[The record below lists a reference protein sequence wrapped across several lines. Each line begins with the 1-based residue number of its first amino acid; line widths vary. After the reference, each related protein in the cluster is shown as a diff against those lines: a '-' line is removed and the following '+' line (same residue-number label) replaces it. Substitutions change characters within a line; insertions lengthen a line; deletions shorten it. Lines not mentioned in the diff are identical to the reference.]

1 MKKTYIIAEAGVN
14 HNGNKKLALELI
26 DIASES
32 GADAIKFQ
40 TFKAEN
46 LVTPYAKQAAYQSLN
61 SGVEESQ
68 YQMLKKLELENEFY
82 FDLESKCKEKNIDFL
97 STAFDLESLNFLVS
111 NFNLNY
117 LKIPSGEITNGPFL
131 LSHALTGKNIILST
145 GMSDLKEIKKALSVL
160 AFGYIKK
167 IETKKIL
174 EKDLTDAFNSI
185 EGQNILKKK
194 VTILHCTS
202 DYPASINEIN
212 LGAME
217 TIRDKFNT
225 KVGYSD
231 HSKGFLVSLSAAILG
246 ANVIEKHFTKN
257 KKLKGPDHKAS
268 LNPKELKQMIS
279 LIREFEVIRGS
290 KEKRPSKSEIKNL
303 NIVRKSIVAK
313 EKIKKGEKFTE
324 KNLTFKR
331 PGGGM
336 SPMNLWKILGTKSKK
351 DYEKEDIIQ

>member
-46 LVTPYAKQAAYQSLN
+46 LSTPYAKQASYQSLN
-61 SGVEESQ
+61 SGVKESQ
-68 YQMLKKLELENEFY
+68 YQMLKKLELESDFY

-97 STAFDLESLNFLVS
+97 STAFDYESLNFLVS
-111 NFNLNY
+111 NFNLKY

-145 GMSDLKEIKKALSVL
+145 GMSNLKEIEKALSIL
-160 AFGYIKK
+160 AFGYLKK
-167 IETKKIL
+167 NKPKKIL
-174 EKDLTDAFNSI
+174 KEDFTNAFNSV
-185 EGQNILKKK
+185 EGKNILKKK
-194 VTILHCTS
+194 VTILHCTT
-202 DYPASINEIN
+202 DYPAKINEIN

-225 KVGYSD
+225 DIGYSD
-231 HSKGFLVSLSAAILG
+231 HSEGFIVSLSAAILG
-246 ANVIEKHFTKN
+246 ASVIEKHFTKN

-268 LNPKELKQMIS
+268 LNPKELKRMIT
-279 LIREFEVIRGS
+279 LIREFETLKGS
-290 KEKRPSKSEIKNL
+290 KVKKPSKSEMKNL

-313 EKIKKGEKFTE
+313 EIIKKGEKFTE
-324 KNLTFKR
+324 KNLAFKR

-351 DYEKEDIIQ
+351 DYKKEDII

>member
-82 FDLESKCKEKNIDFL
+82 FDLESRCKEKNIDFL

-111 NFNLNY
+111 NFNLSY
-117 LKIPSGEITNGPFL
+117 LKVPSGEITNGPFL

-160 AFGYIKK
+160 AFGYLKK

-303 NIVRKSIVAK
+303 KIVRKSIVAK

>member
-46 LVTPYAKQAAYQSLN
+46 LSTPYAKQASYQSLN
-61 SGVEESQ
+61 SGVKESQ
-68 YQMLKKLELENEFY
+68 YQMLKKLELESDFY

-97 STAFDLESLNFLVS
+97 STAFDYESLNFLVS
-111 NFNLNY
+111 NFNLKY

-145 GMSDLKEIKKALSVL
+145 GMSKKD
-160 AFGYIKK
+160 F
-167 IETKKIL
+167 TN
-174 EKDLTDAFNSI
+174 AFNSV
-185 EGQNILKKK
+185 EGKNILKKK
-194 VTILHCTS
+194 VTILHCTT
-202 DYPASINEIN
+202 DYPAKINEIN

-225 KVGYSD
+225 DIGYSD
-231 HSKGFLVSLSAAILG
+231 HSEGFIVSLSAAILG

-268 LNPKELKQMIS
+268 LNPKELKHMIT
-279 LIREFEVIRGS
+279 LIREFETLKGS
-290 KEKRPSKSEIKNL
+290 KVKKPSKSEMKNL

-313 EKIKKGEKFTE
+313 EIIKKGEKFTE
-324 KNLTFKR
+324 KNLAFKR

-351 DYEKEDIIQ
+351 DYKKEDII

>member
-46 LVTPYAKQAAYQSLN
+46 LSTPYAEQAAYQSLN
-61 SGVEESQ
+61 SGVKESQ
-68 YQMLKKLELENEFY
+68 YQMLKKLELDREFY
-82 FDLESKCKEKNIDFL
+82 FDLESRCKDKSIDFL
-97 STAFDLESLNFLVS
+97 STAFDHDSLSFLLS
-111 NFNLNY
+111 NFNLKY

-131 LSHALTGKNIILST
+131 LSHAQTGKNIILST
-145 GMSDLKEIKKALSVL
+145 GMSNIKEIEKALSIL
-160 AFGYIKK
+160 AFGYLKK
-167 IETKKIL
+167 NKTKNFFQ
-174 EKDLTDAFNSI
+174 KDFTNAFNSK
-185 EGQNILKKK
+185 EGKNILKKK

-202 DYPASINEIN
+202 NYPAAINEIN

-225 KVGYSD
+225 KIGYSD
-231 HSKGFLVSLSAAILG
+231 HSEGFLASLSAAILG

-257 KKLKGPDHKAS
+257 KRLKGPDHKAS
-268 LNPKELKQMIS
+268 LNPKELKHMIS
-279 LIREFEVIRGS
+279 LIREFEVLKGS
-290 KEKRPSKSEIKNL
+290 KVKKPVKSEMKNL

-313 EKIKKGEKFTE
+313 ENIKKGEKFTK

-331 PGGGM
+331 PGEGM
-336 SPMNLWKILGTKSKK
+336 SPMNLWKILGTRSKQ
-351 DYEKEDIIQ
+351 DYKKEDII